1 MAWASPSTLCSGRRA
16 SLDDVMS
23 VLSVAFQDSG
33 ICQPLS
39 RFSSSP
45 LGVRWMW
52 IASSPAAPPSLR
64 QYPWSPLCPS
74 QFSGHCTR
82 HVPQPQIFQGSRGGK
97 HLGVPWSSCRGFSG
111 FLRCTLFHNCMWS
124 CTSCRLSMCQEVGL
138 SPGSATMDLSHSSAS
153 FLKFWK
159 ELFMTISFHLS
170 PVTFPHIS

>member
-1 MAWASPSTLCSGRRA
+1 
-16 SLDDVMS
+16 MS

-33 ICQPLS
+33 ICQHLN
-39 RFSSSP
+39 
-45 LGVRWMW
+45 L
-52 IASSPAAPPSLR
+52 AAAPWVFVGCESLLSLVAPSSLR
-64 QYPWSPLCPS
+64 QYPRSPLCPS
-74 QFSGHCTR
+74 QFGGHCTR
-82 HVPQPQIFQGSRGGK
+82 HVPRPQMFQGGRGGK
-97 HLGVPWSSCRGFSG
+97 HPGVPWSSCRGFSG